1 MLPNISTWLTENWES
16 DIEIKTRIEVARSSF
31 NTMKKTHGENKLD
44 TKGSQRRSTAVHWK
58 KARHLWDTFRERKV
72 AYLGHIFRHE
82 RYEHLQLIMMGK
94 IAGRRSVGCRRKS
107 WLRNI
112 REWTGIAS
120 AAQLFRLAK
129 DRIKYTELTANLR

>member
-1 MLPNISTWLTENWES
+1 MS
-16 DIEIKTRIEVARSSF
+16 DIPSLMSAEPRALVRNEEVLRCIGR
-31 NTMKKTHGENKLD
+31 KRE
-44 TKGSQRRSTAVHWK
+44 
-58 KARHLWDTFRERKV
+58 LWDTVRKRKV

-82 RYEHLQLIMMGK
+82 LYELLQLIMMGK
-94 IAGRRSVGCRRKS
+94 IAARRSVGRRRKS

-129 DRIKYTELTANLR
+129 DRTKYAELTANLR